1 MSEFEC
7 SRGHMPVPHEMIK
20 GRCPCGA
27 PIVRMDGKSS
37 RRLAYEERETE
48 QEILEEKEERS
59 DVPY

>member
-1 MSEFEC
+1 
-7 SRGHMPVPHEMIK
+7 MPVPHEMIK